1 MLEVVQVGQYV
12 AIIAGLALIASA
24 AFVLIKY
31 RPSPR
36 SNLVY
41 AVLGV
46 ICLAIAALGQVS
58 FDFAVLLAKIG
69 AVEDKVQGLQ
79 DQMTALEAADK
90 QLGERQSEAAGR
102 LDAQAETLDALSSRV
117 EVAEQGLEAMGKK
130 IDDARKSIKQS
141 GPGPKS
147 LKPPKSVRDPTKP
160 FYRWSQ

>member
-31 RPSPR
+31 RPAPR

-46 ICLAIAALGQVS
+46 ICLALASLSQVS

-79 DQMTALEAADK
+79 DQMTALEAADT
-90 QLGERQSEAAGR
+90 QLGERQSEGLGR
-102 LDAQAETLDALSSRV
+102 LDAQAETVDALASRV
-117 EVAEQGLEAMGKK
+117 EAAEQGLEAVGKK
-130 IDDARKSIKQS
+130 IDDARKSIKEG

-147 LKPPKSVRDPTKP
+147 LKAPKSVRDPTKP